1 MTTITVNDSL
11 EKLLHELSFQ
21 DSREVIK
28 EPLATEILARIAA
41 FKSEVKHFE
50 KKYGK
55 SFQEVKAEHERE
67 EEQFEVYDDLMAWE
81 FAVKGLNYW
90 QQKLDDIHRVL

>member
-55 SFQEVKAEHERE
+55 SFQEVKAKYEKE

-81 FAVKGLNYW
+81 FAVEGLNYW